1 MKTPI
6 LKFPRPETAK
16 TQAFYIN
23 KPLLAFARSTYDPT
37 KPDDVD
43 PLLPDLMNQ
52 PVECQETLTHDGE
65 RGFFLLGRPT
75 GLIGAAVTT
84 ETRAWVW
91 FLDQGWYAAA
101 YAAGCEPI
109 KADDWEGFV
118 GNLVRRCIS
127 NPNTKYNKKPLL
139 QQLLTAYET
148 SQNS

>member
-6 LKFPRPETAK
+6 LKLPRRETAK

-43 PLLPDLMNQ
+43 PLMPDIMNQ
-52 PVECQETLTHDGE
+52 PIECRETLTHDGE
-65 RGFFLLGRPT
+65 HGFFLLGRPT
-75 GLIGAAVTT
+75 GLIGVAVTT

-91 FLDQGWYAAA
+91 FLDQVWYAAA

-109 KADDWEGFV
+109 TAGDWETWAGAMI
-118 GNLVRRCIS
+118 RQAIS
-127 NPNTKYNKKPLL
+127 NPNTKDSRKPLL
-139 QQLLTAYET
+139 QQIIQAYET
-148 SQNS
+148 L